1 MQEYSVKVTL
11 PDGQVMAVTASES
24 DTLEAVANRFK
35 DYYEDDIILGIV
47 NGRLRELNKK
57 IKSDCE
63 LSFVTTA
70 DRDGRRTYRRSVV
83 LLLQRAIYDVYGSMT
98 QLHVMH
104 SLGEGYY
111 CQLEKAVE
119 CADSQQE
126 KYNEDTDQG
135 SRENS
140 EKSVTEHDIDMIV
153 CSMYSFV
160 EKDLPITKHSAKTQ
174 YAEQL
179 FKEKGLHDKERLLH
193 YRRSSRVNLYELD
206 GVVDYFYGF
215 MAPSTGML
223 KYFDIV
229 PYESGFVLLFPGVHS
244 RSVEPLV
251 TSNKLFHTL
260 DDSREWSKMLGIGTI
275 GSLNDAI
282 AAGRGQEIMLLQE
295 ALMEQKIGNLAA
307 QIASD
312 DKKKFVM
319 IAGPSSSG
327 KTSFANRL
335 SIQLIAKGRKPHPLS
350 LDDYYVDRELCP
362 KNPDGSFDFECLES
376 IDVKL
381 FNEDMNR
388 LLKGEAVD
396 MPFFNFKTGKR
407 EYRGRKLT
415 LGADDILVIEGI
427 HGLNDRLSQ
436 LIPPEHK
443 FKIYI
448 SALTQLNIDEHN
460 PLSTTD
466 ERLIRRIVRDARTRG
481 TNATETIAMWPSVR
495 KGERENIFPF
505 QEQADVMFNSA
516 LVYELA
522 VLKVYAEP
530 LLFGIE
536 RDCPE
541 YLEAK
546 RLLKL
551 LDYLLP
557 MPADGIPNN
566 SLLREFVGG
575 SCFNV

>member
-24 DTLEAVANRFK
+24 DTLEAVADRFK

-111 CQLEKAVE
+111 CQLEK
-119 CADSQQE
+119 
-126 KYNEDTDQG
+126 
-135 SRENS
+135 
-140 EKSVTEHDIDMIV
+140 SVTEHDIDRIV

-160 EKDLPITKHSAKTQ
+160 EKDLTITKHSAKTQ

-179 FKEKGLHDKERLLH
+179 FKEKGQHDKERLLH

-229 PYESGFVLLFPGVHS
+229 PYESGFVLLFPGANS

-282 AAGRGQEIMLLQE
+282 AAGRGHEIMLLQE
-295 ALMEQKIGNLAA
+295 ALMEQKIRNLAA

-350 LDDYYVDRELCP
+350 LDDYYVDREFCP

-376 IDVKL
+376 IDIKL

-396 MPFFNFKTGKR
+396 MPSFNFKTGKR

-481 TNATETIAMWPSVR
+481 TNAMETIAMWPSVR

-551 LDYLLP
+551 LDYFLP

>member
-24 DTLEAVANRFK
+24 DTLEAVADRFK

-140 EKSVTEHDIDMIV
+140 EKSVTEHDIDRIV

-229 PYESGFVLLFPGVHS
+229 PYESGFVLLFPGANS

-350 LDDYYVDRELCP
+350 LDDYYVDREFCP

-396 MPFFNFKTGKR
+396 MPSFNFKTGKR

-481 TNATETIAMWPSVR
+481 TNAMETIAMWPSVR

-551 LDYLLP
+551 LDYFLP